1 MDFVDIHNSTRV
13 TNDKNLNRFLL
24 ILLISISIPSILINL
39 FAIRRLHFNTKSSV
53 FAFRCIL
60 HLSLFTICTC
70 LPFFLVELFY
80 NSYFPLPISFCRLWI
95 IMDYSSIVCIG
106 LFVCWAS
113 IQRHIFI
120 FGSIQTRKLH
130 SKIRYKLCP
139 LLLILILPI
148 TWYSVL
154 VFTCEYSIIQLKHF
168 RCRPCFEN
176 MKFVFLI
183 DIFLSL
189 ICPLTI
195 TILVNFLLLIRL
207 IRLRFNLFNSNRK
220 KWRRCKRLTHQMILF
235 TTIYLI
241 GLLPYVLAN
250 LNTLYQFWPNI
261 NLSSYLQ
268 IANALTY
275 VPCCF
280 SSFLSIY
287 IFPEIW
293 KVHRKHRRDMRKTS
307 ITFLSSSEM

>member
-1 MDFVDIHNSTRV
+1 
-13 TNDKNLNRFLL
+13 
-24 ILLISISIPSILINL
+24 
-39 FAIRRLHFNTKSSV
+39 
-53 FAFRCIL
+53 
-60 HLSLFTICTC
+60 
-70 LPFFLVELFY
+70 
-80 NSYFPLPISFCRLWI
+80 
-95 IMDYSSIVCIG
+95 
-106 LFVCWAS
+106 
-113 IQRHIFI
+113 
-120 FGSIQTRKLH
+120 
-130 SKIRYKLCP
+130 
-139 LLLILILPI
+139 
-148 TWYSVL
+148 
-154 VFTCEYSIIQLKHF
+154 
-168 RCRPCFEN
+168 
-176 MKFVFLI
+176 
-183 DIFLSL
+183 
-189 ICPLTI
+189 
-195 TILVNFLLLIRL
+195 
-207 IRLRFNLFNSNRK
+207 
-220 KWRRCKRLTHQMILF
+220 MILF